1 MPGRTSFRANELI
14 QIRVTLEEKLY
25 YQQLAKTRGVT
36 LTDLIKQSILDSEKI
51 RREKK

>member
-1 MPGRTSFRANELI
+1 MPGRASSRADELI

-25 YQQLAKTRGVT
+25 YQLLAKVRGVT